1 MGKNKNKKFKS
12 KKPQPTGLSSVK
24 DAEEEAAELTPPPSF
39 LQTQISSLLDKIL
52 SSEEEDRACGC
63 SSLAIL
69 VFNVDA
75 IPLLLKNDIVK
86 CVGPLLIDKSLAVRE
101 GAAGAL
107 RNLSVSGGYEVCD
120 KMIED
125 DVLTSLVVL
134 LKQCLEDVQTI
145 SNKKNKKD
153 DALIGIMVQGMHLL
167 WNLCESS
174 SVAVNIFNKENLL
187 PTLMQCLCNREL
199 YGTELTIPT
208 AQCLH
213 IVTENNM
220 PASQQ
225 LTTTDMLSLL
235 ESTLMSPGITYQNTL
250 LKTLIAGTIFN
261 IKNNLP
267 AGSQSQT
274 MQAIVKILSDTLD
287 LNSIEIVHTVIMN
300 LGSANGVSCSES
312 QGEETAHA
320 AMAANDED
328 ADIKE
333 SKTEDSI
340 NDVKCLL
347 TAQQVALEI
356 TSNVCVSDDEE
367 DEEWEDMNATSSSSS
382 SSDDQT
388 EHVMDNDNIAIV
400 SPLCLSAEIHSALIA
415 QNIPKKVLE
424 KTSPGDRSTL
434 QTIASHPKGQLLMK
448 GLQTIQNRALTCL
461 QNMIS
466 VMDTQ
471 ALGGGEALSKLWTML
486 LPLAFDKTG
495 PTSNEY
501 VEAFTSAMRSLLQKM
516 AANNQLPEDLCDSHL
531 IRLCELSHT
540 STCGNVRANVVGML
554 GSIGNL
560 LSQQPDTEVL
570 LTVIGNHLLDVA
582 SKDAVLWVI
591 AEALD
596 AVFDTFGDGKSADTV
611 AVQISLVNKLKQ
623 MVPSLKTKIRQS
635 KPLLGD
641 RLPTILNARTNLMRF
656 IKYKESQALVEAA
669 DVVMA
674 V

>member
-250 LKTLIAGTIFN
+250 LKTLILCTFIFFCSFAGTIFN

-516 AANNQLPEDLCDSHL
+516 AANNQLPE
-531 IRLCELSHT
+531 
-540 STCGNVRANVVGML
+540 V
-554 GSIGNL
+554 NL
-560 LSQQPDTEVL
+560 LCFKLFIFTTE
-570 LTVIGNHLLDVA
+570 
-582 SKDAVLWVI
+582 
-591 AEALD
+591 
-596 AVFDTFGDGKSADTV
+596 
-611 AVQISLVNKLKQ
+611 
-623 MVPSLKTKIRQS
+623 
-635 KPLLGD
+635 LGTEHICNE
-641 RLPTILNARTNLMRF
+641 L
-656 IKYKESQALVEAA
+656 
-669 DVVMA
+669 
-674 V
+674 